1 MGSDARLA
9 TPPAESAGKHD
20 MLVEVVQASF
30 IYWTVP
36 PHQSDPVAILVGH
49 HQDFPSQSSH
59 LILGVVGVSMIGG
72 PGRKLASMNGCPGT
86 ATGLPGL
93 MYPLVPQSLTPL
105 WAEQQSN
112 RLTASAALG
121 ARTTSIVSS
130 ASDS

>member
-105 WAEQQSN
+105 WGKTAEQP
-112 RLTASAALG
+112 AHGECCLG
-121 ARTTSIVSS
+121 ARTTSIVS
-130 ASDS
+130 